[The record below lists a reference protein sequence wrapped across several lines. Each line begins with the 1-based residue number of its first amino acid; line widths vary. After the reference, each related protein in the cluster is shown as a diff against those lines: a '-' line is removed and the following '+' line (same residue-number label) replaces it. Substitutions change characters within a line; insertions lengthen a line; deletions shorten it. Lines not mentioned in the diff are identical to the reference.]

1 LREGE
6 VRSRAL
12 AERILAYESGD
23 SPDPV
28 DIVATER
35 VCSKL
40 RDVLGPVIG
49 EAGVSAVM
57 VRAAK
62 VTWAEFPCLH
72 VTVTPEQSNC
82 LAGLRESLN
91 GQAPDRVAEALTAL
105 VANSLKVLYSL
116 LGRDLTHRLI
126 GSAWSDLD
134 IP

>member
-6 VRSRAL
+6 VRARAL

-40 RDVLGPVIG
+40 RDILGPVIG

-62 VTWAEFPCLH
+62 VTWAEFPFVR
-72 VTVTPEQSNC
+72 VTAGPGQGEC
-82 LAGLRESLN
+82 LAGLRESV
-91 GQAPDRVAEALTAL
+91 DRHEPEQVAEALTAL
-105 VANSLKVLYSL
+105 IANSLAVLYSL
-116 LGRDLTHRLI
+116 LGTGLTHRLI
-126 GSAWSDLD
+126 GSAWPDVD
-134 IP
+134 IL